1 MYIWSLL
8 KDGIAPRVNALASV
22 LLAGSFV
29 LLLIGAWVLDRAPSG
44 RRPAR

>member
-22 LLAGSFV
+22 LLGRLLRPACWWAGG
-29 LLLIGAWVLDRAPSG
+29 LLDRGAQ
-44 RRPAR
+44 RRTR